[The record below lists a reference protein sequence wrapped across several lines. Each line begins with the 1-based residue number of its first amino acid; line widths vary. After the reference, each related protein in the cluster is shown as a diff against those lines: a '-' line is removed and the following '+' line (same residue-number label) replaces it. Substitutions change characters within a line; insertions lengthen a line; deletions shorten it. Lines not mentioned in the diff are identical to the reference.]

1 MDSKD
6 AFKDYP
12 SLRPRPVKYSI
23 HMYYLNFLK
32 IFLSSTTAELFVLSL
47 GIPNPK
53 VQLYDATRAT
63 TTGGESAVTTN
74 IWNPVRGILRGEGI
88 RSVYGGIS
96 FMLMR
101 HLLFNAPRVH
111 FYDKIR
117 QRITQPDPTEF
128 KFLPSLL
135 AGVAAGGTAKVLVKP
150 LENIQQR
157 MQMDAR
163 RGLPIRAMRSINHI
177 YERYGVQGLWKGIG
191 PGALHA
197 MLLTAGKANEEG
209 PNANITNNYPT
220 ISSALLYSYQ
230 VTPPVT
236 ISASNNS
243 CSGLAQ
249 TIADLSTSWHHS
261 CPV

>member
-1 MDSKD
+1 MDRKD

-12 SLRPRPVKYSI
+12 NLRPRPVKYSI
-23 HMYYLNFLK
+23 HMYYLEFLK
-32 IFLSSTTAELFVLSL
+32 TFLSSTTAELFVLSL

-53 VQLYDATRAT
+53 IQLFDAPRA
-63 TTGGESAVTTN
+63 TTGGEGAVTTN

-88 RSVYGGIS
+88 RNVYGGIS

-111 FYDKIR
+111 FYEKIR
-117 QRITQPDPTEF
+117 QRIMHPDPAEF
-128 KFLPSLL
+128 KLLPSLL
-135 AGVAAGGTAKVLVKP
+135 AGVAAGGTAKVLVTP
-150 LENIQQR
+150 MEIIHLR
-157 MQMDAR
+157 MRTDAR
-163 RGLPIRAMRSINHI
+163 RGLPIRAMRSIHHI
-177 YERYGVQGLWKGIG
+177 YERNGVPGLWKGMG

-197 MLLTAGKANEEG
+197 MLLTAGKANEG

-220 ISSALLYSYQ
+220 ISSALLYSHQ

-243 CSGLAQ
+243 CLGLAQ